1 MHLTD
6 REGGAGRTINSP
18 DRSSLLAD
26 LYQLTMLQAYW
37 QKGMAGTATFEMFS
51 RRLPETRNFLLAAG
65 LETLLDWLEDL
76 HFTHDELDWLA
87 GTGRFS
93 GAFLETLRNFRFTGD
108 IWAMPEGTPVFADEP
123 FLRVTA
129 PLREAQF
136 IESRALNLLHFQ
148 TVVASKAA
156 RCVLAACGKQ
166 LIDFGMR
173 RSHGAEA
180 GLLSARASYLGG
192 FGGTATM
199 LAGMRYA
206 IPLFG
211 TMAHSFVQAHDDEMD
226 AFEHFVRAQPA
237 NSILLIDTYDTEA
250 AARKVVALQ
259 ARLRAEGL
267 SIRGVRIDSGDL
279 GEHAR
284 RVRAILDAGGMRGAT
299 ILASGNLDEWRL
311 KELVRQQAPIDG
323 FGVGTRMN
331 TAADAPFLDCAY
343 KLVSYDG
350 VPRRKRSEGK
360 ATWPGVKQVYRR
372 FAHDGSIEV
381 DTLGLEGEPQHG
393 IALLERVM
401 VAGKRT
407 SACRTLAEAR
417 EHAQAQLSALSPAL
431 RALQVTS
438 RIPVVVAPRLS
449 ALAASMN
456 GA

>member
-1 MHLTD
+1 M
-6 REGGAGRTINSP
+6 ASP
-18 DRSSLLAD
+18 DCSPLLAD

-37 QKGMAGTATFEMFS
+37 QQGMAGTATFEMFS
-51 RRLPETRNFLLAAG
+51 RRLPDTRNFLLAAG
-65 LETLLDWLEDL
+65 LESLLDWLEDL
-76 HFTHDELDWLA
+76 HFTHDEIDWLA

-93 GAFLETLRNFRFTGD
+93 EVFLRTLRDFRFTGD
-108 IWAMPEGTPVFADEP
+108 VWAMPEGTLAFADEP

-156 RCVLAACGKQ
+156 RCVLAAPGKQ
-166 LIDFGMR
+166 LVDFGMR

-180 GLLSARASYLGG
+180 GLLSARASYLAG
-192 FGGTATM
+192 FDGTATL
-199 LAGMRYA
+199 LAGMRFA

-211 TMAHSFVQAHDDEMD
+211 TMAHSFVQAHDNEMD
-226 AFEHFVRAQPA
+226 AFERFVRAQPA

-284 RVRAILDAGGMRGAT
+284 RVRAILDAGGMQGTT

-311 KELVRQQAPIDG
+311 DALVRQEAPIDG

-350 VPRRKRSEGK
+350 APRRKRSEGK
-360 ATWPGVKQVYRR
+360 ATWPGVKQVYRH
-372 FAHDGSIEV
+372 FAHSGSIEL
-381 DTLGLEGEPQHG
+381 DTLALDGEPQQG
-393 IALLERVM
+393 VPLLEQVM
-401 VAGKRT
+401 AAGKRT
-407 SACRTLAEAR
+407 SACRRLHEAR
-417 EHAQAQLSALSPAL
+417 RHAREQVSALSPVL
-431 RALQVTS
+431 RALHPTS
-438 RIPVVVAPRLS
+438 RMPVVVAPRLR

-456 GA
+456 GG